1 MIFPTNEDEL
11 AKRVTYLVEK
21 CLSTRDDR
29 DQLYQWREKYYLFG
43 CNGYDRAPINKL
55 ESHIDL
61 VTSFIYAPD
70 HAFYHI
76 SADSNADD
84 ENVAKCIALQ
94 DDFNDDFQACG
105 LSNAIMEAIPWSI
118 VYDTMIPK
126 VGWNRDRDELFLDLI
141 PPHNFG
147 VYRESVSDLDSQS
160 CFVHTYF
167 IEYQQ
172 AAGKL
177 ILAGHGD
184 KIPQMKTQHSDSVSP
199 FPEMLQRMIISGST
213 GSSLS
218 GTLFGQ
224 VNPDYAPTATYQAK
238 TEVPLVRWCELWAWD
253 DTYLDYRV
261 FHLIEP
267 NILVGDSVRTI
278 AAYKKAKAN
287 VLDFFGR
294 YEKMGLKTSDS
305 NPFFPGEHPFSK
317 IQPYGKFNY
326 FWGKA
331 HIDTLIPLQDKLLQ
345 RLDQIDD
352 ILDRQADP
360 PKTGS
365 GFLGLTE
372 EKMAAFGGAGTYL
385 FDQLPT
391 AKVEEHK
398 PDMPPD
404 IFAEYHQF
412 EQMFLE
418 ASGLTDVI
426 AGRSEK
432 GVRSH
437 QHSSDL
443 KKSGS
448 GRIKKAALMIEDPLV
463 KIGDI
468 ALKLKMAHDKD
479 KLTTAPDDNDKTHEF
494 LPCEV
499 GTVKMRVDG
508 HSHSPLFGDESREL
522 AVIFRKFGAID
533 DEDFIR
539 MTNPPSRD
547 TLLHSLRKRRRQQK
561 KMLAQHPEAA
571 AKLLAGGQHGGKK
584 K

>member
-1 MIFPTNEDEL
+1 MIFPKDEEML
-11 AKRVTYLVEK
+11 AKRVTYLVEH
-21 CLSTRDDR
+21 CLETRDERDR
-29 DQLYQWREKYYLFG
+29 LYQWRERNYLFG
-43 CNGYDRAPINKL
+43 ADQGQADINKL

-61 VTSFIYAPD
+61 VTSFLYAPD

-76 SADSNADD
+76 SADASDNDI
-84 ENVAKCIALQ
+84 EVLKTIALQ
-94 DDFNDDFQACG
+94 DDFNDDFQSCG
-105 LSNAIMEAIPWSI
+105 LSSAILEAIPWSL

-126 VGWNRDRDELFLDLI
+126 VGWNRDRSELFIELV

-147 VYRESVSDLDSQS
+147 VYRESVTDLDSQS
-160 CFVHTYF
+160 CFCHTYF

-172 AAGKL
+172 ACGKL
-177 ILAGHGD
+177 MLAGHAD
-184 KIPQMKTQHSDSVSP
+184 MIPRIKVTSSDSVSP
-199 FPEMLQRMIISGST
+199 FPEMLQRMIIAGST
-213 GSSLS
+213 GSSLT

-224 VNPDYAPTATYQAK
+224 VNPDYNPEPIYQPK
-238 TEVPLVRWCELWAWD
+238 TSAPLVRWNELWAWD
-253 DTYLDYRV
+253 DEFLDYRV

-267 NILVGDSVRTI
+267 DILISDSGKTI
-278 AAYKKAKAN
+278 EAYKKASKN

-317 IQPYGKFNY
+317 IQPYGKYNY

-331 HIDTLIPLQDKLLQ
+331 HIDTLIPLQRKLLT

-352 ILDRQADP
+352 VLDRQSDP
-360 PKTGS
+360 AKVGS

-372 EKMAAFGGAGTYL
+372 EKMQAFGGAGTYL

-391 AKVEEHK
+391 AKVQEMK
-398 PDMPPD
+398 PDMPAD
-404 IFAEYHQF
+404 IFHEYEKF

-418 ASGLTDVI
+418 ASGLTEVI
-426 AGRSEK
+426 SGRSEK

-437 QHSSDL
+437 QQADGL

-448 GRIKKAALMIEDPLV
+448 GRIKKAALCIEDPLN
-463 KIGDI
+463 KIGDV
-468 ALKLKMAHDKD
+468 ALKLKMAHDSD
-479 KLTTAPDDNDKTHEF
+479 KLKTPPDENDKTHEF
-494 LPCEV
+494 LPCDV
-499 GTVKMRVDG
+499 GPVKMRVDG
-508 HSHSPLFGDESREL
+508 HSHSPLFGDEAREL
-522 AVIFRKFGAID
+522 AVIYRKFGTID

-547 TLLHSLRKRRRQQK
+547 TLLHSLRKRRRSQK
-561 KMLAQHPEAA
+561 KMMQAHPEVA
-571 AKLLAGGQHGGKK
+571 AKMMAGGHGGGKK

>member
-1 MIFPTNEDEL
+1 MIFPTDDEEL
-11 AKRVTYLVEK
+11 AKRVTYLVDC
-21 CLSTRDDR
+21 CLSTREER
-29 DQLYQWREKYYLFG
+29 EQLYQWREKYYLFG
-43 CNGYDRAPINKL
+43 TNGYEKAPINKL

-61 VTSFIYAPD
+61 VTSFLYAPD

-76 SADSNADD
+76 SSDFSDD
-84 ENVAKCIALQ
+84 DLAVLKTIALQ
-94 DDFNDDFQACG
+94 DDFNDDFQSCG
-105 LSNAIMEAIPWSI
+105 LSSAIMEAIPWSI

-126 VGWNRDRDELFLDLI
+126 VGWNRDREELFLELV

-147 VYRESVSDLDSQS
+147 VYREGVSDLDSQS
-160 CFVHTYF
+160 CFAHTYLM
-167 IEYQQ
+167 EYQQ

-184 KIPQMKTQHSDSVSP
+184 KIPYMKVQHSDALSP
-199 FPEMLQRMIISGST
+199 FPEMLQRMIIAGST
-213 GSSLS
+213 GSSLT

-224 VNPDYAPTATYQAK
+224 VNPDFAPHATYQSK
-238 TEVPLVRWCELWAWD
+238 TSAPLVRFSELWAWD
-253 DTYLDYRV
+253 DTFLDYRV

-267 NILVGDSVRTI
+267 NILIGDSVKTI
-278 AAYKKAKAN
+278 AAYKKATKN

-294 YEKMGLKTSDS
+294 LEKMGMKLSDS
-305 NPFFPGEHPFSK
+305 NPFLPGEHPFSK
-317 IQPYGKFNY
+317 LQPYGKYNY

-331 HIDTLIPLQDKLLQ
+331 HIDTLIPLQDKLLN

-360 PKTGS
+360 AKVAS

-372 EKMAAFGGAGTYL
+372 EKIAAFGGSGSYL
-385 FDQLPT
+385 QDQLPT
-391 AKVEEHK
+391 AKVQELK

-404 IFAEYHQF
+404 LFHEYEKF
-412 EQMFLE
+412 EAMFLE
-418 ASGLTDVI
+418 ASGLTEVI
-426 AGRSEK
+426 SGRSEK

-437 QHSSDL
+437 QQADGL

-448 GRIKKAALMIEDPLV
+448 GRIKKAAITIEEPIV
-463 KIGDI
+463 KIGDV
-468 ALKLKMAHDKD
+468 ALRLKMAHDKD
-479 KLTTAPDDNDKTHEF
+479 KLKTGPDESDKTHDF
-494 LPCEV
+494 YPCEV
-499 GTVKMRVDG
+499 GSVKMRVDG

-522 AVIFRKFGAID
+522 AIVYRKFGTID

-547 TLLHSLRKRRRQQK
+547 TLLHSLRKRRKQQK
-561 KMLAQHPEAA
+561 QMLQQHPEAA
-571 AKLLAGGQHGGKK
+571 AKMLAGGQHGGKK